1 MAAYFLPPGIFFYIF
16 HTATSY
22 ENQPVCLYVLSSND
36 IRCLPFFSFTALPPS
51 FFPPIPR
58 PDFKHMLGMTD
69 SVWRSIRE
77 EAKEGN
83 HISSSAI
90 CTDSLSRLVL
100 MKSHLSLACLDS
112 ISLSLIVLTL
122 SLALSGPWWPCV
134 CLSVCVCH
142 SVYRSILLCLLL
154 LYHHYNFILVLLAVS
169 QIFFWCSP
177 LKKNKKL
184 FSKLLKRL

>member
-1 MAAYFLPPGIFFYIF
+1 MKTSLSVHMSFPQTTYVVYLSF
-16 HTATSY
+16 HS
-22 ENQPVCLYVLSSND
+22 
-36 IRCLPFFSFTALPPS
+36 LPFLHRSFLLSQGQTLNTCS
-51 FFPPIPR
+51 
-58 PDFKHMLGMTD
+58 GMTD

-122 SLALSGPWWPCV
+122 SLALSGPRWPCVYVRLRV
-134 CLSVCVCH
+134 CLSVCLSACATASTVQFLSLYEWLWMMH
-142 SVYRSILLCLLL
+142 LYSALLC
-154 LYHHYNFILVLLAVS
+154 IAVHPKHFT
-169 QIFFWCSP
+169 II
-177 LKKNKKL
+177 
-184 FSKLLKRL
+184 